1 MVATPEPFKALAKK
15 IQKKNINEEDAKLL
29 IAEYETEYSLD
40 QVPAKA
46 LRGVIRTCRNKGAQ
60 LLGDP
65 ALEPA
70 FVLKQWM
77 GLEIDPPVD
86 EEGGSEPEPEGDGV
100 SEKEPSNEESG
111 DSEPEERDPKP
122 KKNPRKRNRK
132 SGRKG
137 SAAGRPA
144 ANLLSA
150 LQDGLGQGVDSG
162 SASSESTY
170 TRERKKRNRKAIL
183 LSSDSSS
190 ESDSSLSSLSTAPH
204 DLEDRVSLK
213 SVARNRRAMR
223 LLCEK
228 RESKNLYRGF
238 VARAMNVSAYTATL
252 TFGSIRNK
260 REAETLARAVDFF
273 VDQFGLAAV
282 GKVDALEVLLR
293 RYTAVLHAETSC
305 WEFATCF
312 EESPEGP
319 FVEAKIF
326 SRVKKMARLQ
336 GVPAQAMRLGVQGQG
351 GRDDQGHRSQ
361 RGKPANRKGFTSR
374 KLEGNRVTAP
384 VRPAKGDQ

>member
-15 IQKKNINEEDAKLL
+15 IQKKKINEEEAKLL
-29 IAEYETEYSLD
+29 IAEYETEYGLD
-40 QVPAKA
+40 KVPAKA
-46 LRGVIRTCRNKGAQ
+46 LRGVIKTCRNKGAHV
-60 LLGDP
+60 LADP
-65 ALEPA
+65 ALEPS
-70 FVLKQWM
+70 FILKQWM
-77 GLEIDPPVD
+77 GIELDLPRD
-86 EEGGSEPEPEGDGV
+86 EEQESNPKEDEESEVEPSEEESDEPEPK
-100 SEKEPSNEESG
+100 EKEQKS
-111 DSEPEERDPKP
+111 
-122 KKNPRKRNRK
+122 KNNSRKRNRK

-137 SAAGRPA
+137 PAAGKP

-170 TRERKKRNRKAIL
+170 TRERRKRNKRTIV

-190 ESDSSLSSLSTAPH
+190 ESDSSLSSFSTAPL
-204 DLEDRVSLK
+204 DVADRVSLK
-213 SVARNRRAMR
+213 SVAKSRRAMR
-223 LLCEK
+223 LLCDK

-252 TFGSIRNK
+252 TFGSIRNR
-260 REAETLARAVDFF
+260 REAETLARAVDLF
-273 VDQFGLAAV
+273 VDQFGSGAV

-326 SRVKKMARLQ
+326 SRVKKIARLQ
-336 GVPAQAMRLGVQGQG
+336 GVPAQAMRQGVQGQG
-351 GRDDQGHRSQ
+351 GREDQGHRPH
-361 RGKPANRKGFTSR
+361 RGKPANRKGFSSR
-374 KLEGNRVTAP
+374 RLEGNRVTAP
-384 VRPAKGDQ
+384 VRPSKDDQ